1 MATIRS
7 FIRCA
12 KGAAAAEM
20 ALIMPI
26 AVLLLFAG
34 FEAAH
39 YFYTEHQIVKGLRD
53 GARYAARQSFEDINC
68 RSGASIDSGVA
79 TEIQNV
85 ARTGK
90 TTGGNARV
98 SGWDNA
104 DITVS
109 VTCPTAAEA
118 QTGIYN
124 SSEPAPQVNLSTSI
138 NYDSLFNGLGVIT
151 DSAKIGGRQQAT
163 VMGI

>member
-1 MATIRS
+1 MRRRG
-7 FIRCA
+7 FIFDCE
-12 KGAAAAEM
+12 GAAAAEM
-20 ALIMPI
+20 ALILPI

-34 FEAAH
+34 FESAN
-39 YFYTEHQIVKGLRD
+39 YFYSQHQISKGLRD
-53 GARYAARQSFEDINC
+53 GARFAARQNFNDINC
-68 RSGASIDSGVA
+68 RSGASISSGVVA
-79 TEIQNV
+79 QIQNV

-90 TTGGNARV
+90 ASGGNARI

-104 DITVS
+104 DITVT

-118 QTGIYN
+118 QTGIFT
-124 SSEPAPQVNLSTSI
+124 SSEPAPQVNLTTTI

-151 DSAKIGGRQQAT
+151 DSAVIGARHQAT